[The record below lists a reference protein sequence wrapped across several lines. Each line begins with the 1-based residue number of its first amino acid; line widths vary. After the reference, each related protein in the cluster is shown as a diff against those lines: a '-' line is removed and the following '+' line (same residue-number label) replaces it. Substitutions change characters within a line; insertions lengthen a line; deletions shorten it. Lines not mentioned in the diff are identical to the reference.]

1 MRRNEKLLILV
12 MCVGV
17 GVVGCGS
24 PPTGDVELAKATVD
38 KAVAAGAANFAPD
51 PLESARKAYAELEAE
66 LKNQEGKWFK
76 SYSRASDLAVT
87 VQAAADKAA
96 ADAATAK
103 ERTLADATATTSGG
117 DRFGPNL
124 FQNGDFSEGLR
135 GWSLHPEADA
145 TPSIVASGPG
155 EHAWHVQYRTGNW
168 SVISQELSL
177 KPDTVYVYEAI
188 VKSTA
193 PIVALYWQS
202 EIGRFYEIDKSY
214 PESTR
219 LRYVLLTP
227 HWNGEPMRTSFNPV
241 LMKGA
246 GEASIRDLRLS
257 EFKTR

>member
-1 MRRNEKLLILV
+1 MRRNGKLQILV

-17 GVVGCGS
+17 SVVACGS
-24 PPTGDVELAKATVD
+24 PPTGDVELAKATLE

-96 ADAATAK
+96 ADAATAA
-103 ERTLADATATTSGG
+103 ERAVADATATATGG
-117 DRFGPNL
+117 YRFGPNL

-135 GWSLHPEADA
+135 GWYIHPEADA
-145 TPSIVASGPG
+145 TPSIVPAGPA
-155 EHAWHVQYRTGNW
+155 EHAWNVRYRKGNW
-168 SVISQELSL
+168 IVIAQELSL
-177 KPDTVYVYEAI
+177 RPDTVYVYEAT
-188 VKSTA
+188 VKSTV
-193 PIVALYWQS
+193 PIVALYWQA
-202 EIGRFYEIDKSY
+202 ETGRSHEEGKAY
-214 PESTR
+214 PEWTR
-219 LRYVLLTP
+219 LRYVFLTP

-246 GEASIRDLRLS
+246 GDASIKGLRLS
-257 EFKTR
+257 EFTSR